1 MSIQERNLLLT
12 RKRWYVLWASCIA
25 NLCIGA
31 IYAWSVFAGPM
42 AEHLNSIH
50 GTAKTAADLAIV
62 FSVANGD
69 AFITMIAGG
78 YLDKKIGSK
87 RVIFIGVAV
96 FGLGFI
102 VSGLARNL
110 FMLVLGFSILCG
122 LANGFAYVC
131 TISNSVKFFPDKK
144 GLVGGISTAS
154 FGISSVIIPPIA
166 DVLNRNLGVTW
177 AFIVFGAVIILLAVI
192 SSMFIINCPD
202 DFVPAGWQAEK
213 ADALLGGAE
222 DKTAGEMLRTP
233 IFYVM
238 LGMLFVG
245 CCLGL
250 MMISE
255 ASSIAQSMI
264 GMTTTTAAL
273 VVSILALFNTAGR
286 IVAGWISDKIGRINT
301 LSAVFVAAGI
311 SLLLMYISGGSRNAA
326 LFCVGICI
334 IGLCY
339 GAFMGVYPG
348 FTSDQFGVKHSSLN
362 YGIMFIGF
370 SAAGFVGPMIM
381 QYMFNSQ
388 GSYRP
393 AFLVALGFVAL
404 GMVLSVLYRR
414 VRNNMLAEK

>member
-1 MSIQERNLLLT
+1 MLTKRRWIVLL
-12 RKRWYVLWASCIA
+12 ASCIA

-50 GTAKTAADLAIV
+50 GTAMTAASLAIV

-78 YLDKKIGSK
+78 YLDRKIGSK
-87 RVIFIGVAV
+87 WVIFIGVLV

-102 VSGLARNL
+102 VSGLAKNVL
-110 FMLVLGFSILCG
+110 TLVIGFSILCG

-166 DVLNRNLGVTW
+166 DALNRSVGVTK
-177 AFIVFGAVIILLAVI
+177 AFIIFGVVIIALAFVSMLLI
-192 SSMFIINCPD
+192 QNCPD
-202 DFVPAGWQAEK
+202 DFIPDGWTPSRKQQE
-213 ADALLGGAE
+213 GSGTE
-222 DKTAGEMLRTP
+222 DKTAGQMLKTP
-233 IFYVM
+233 VFYVM
-238 LGMLFVG
+238 LGMLFIG
-245 CCLGL
+245 SSLGL

-255 ASSIAQSMI
+255 ASPIAQTMI
-264 GMTTTTAAL
+264 GMNTTSAAL

-301 LSAVFVAAGI
+301 LTAVFVLAAAA
-311 SLLLMYISGGSRNAA
+311 LLLMYLSGANQNAV
-326 LFCVGICI
+326 LFCIGICL

-339 GAFMGVYPG
+339 GSFMGVYPG

-381 QYMFNSQ
+381 QAIFNGQ
-388 GSYRP
+388 GTYRP
-393 AFLVALGFVAL
+393 AFLIALIFAAAGLALAFV
-404 GMVLSVLYRR
+404 YRAMR
-414 VRNNMLAEK
+414 KKA

>member
-1 MSIQERNLLLT
+1 MNVQERNTMLT
-12 RKRWYVLWASCIA
+12 KKRWIVLIASCIA

-42 AEHLNSIH
+42 AEKLNLLH
-50 GTAKTAADLAIV
+50 GTAMTAADLAIV

-87 RVIFIGVAV
+87 WVIFIGVLV
-96 FGLGFI
+96 FGLGFL
-102 VSGLARNL
+102 VSGLATNVL
-110 FMLVLGFSILCG
+110 MLVLGFSIMCG

-166 DVLNRNLGVTW
+166 DTLNRSVGVSK
-177 AFIVFGAVIILLAVI
+177 AFMIFGFVIIALAFVSSLLI
-192 SSMFIINCPD
+192 TNCPD
-202 DFVPAGWQAEK
+202 DFVPDGWNPLRAE
-213 ADALLGGAE
+213 ASGATKE
-222 DKTAGEMLRTP
+222 DKTARQMLATP
-233 IFYVM
+233 IFYIM
-238 LGMLFVG
+238 LGMLFIG
-245 CCLGL
+245 SCLGL

-255 ASSIAQSMI
+255 ASSISQTMI

-286 IVAGWISDKIGRINT
+286 IVAGWVSDKIGRINT
-301 LSAVFVAAGI
+301 LTAVFVLAALA
-311 SLLLMYISGGSRNAA
+311 LLLMYASGGTKNAGM
-326 LFCVGICI
+326 FCVGICL

-339 GAFMGVYPG
+339 GSFMGVYPG

-381 QYMFNSQ
+381 RAIFNGQ

-393 AFLVALGFVAL
+393 AFLVAVVFSMMGLAL
-404 GMVLSVLYRR
+404 TFLYRMIR
-414 VRNNMLAEK
+414 SKMN

>member
-1 MSIQERNLLLT
+1 MSIQERNRILT
-12 RKRWYVLWASCIA
+12 KKRWIILAASCIA

-42 AEHLNSIH
+42 AEHLNVLN
-50 GTAKTAADLAIV
+50 GTAMTAADLAIV

-78 YLDKKIGSK
+78 GLEEKLGS
-87 RVIFIGVAV
+87 RLIILIGVVV
-96 FGLGFI
+96 FGLGFV
-102 VSGLARNL
+102 VSGLATNTAI
-110 FMLVLGFSILCG
+110 LVVGFSLMCG

-131 TISNSVKFFPDKK
+131 TINNSVKFFPDKK
-144 GLVGGISTAS
+144 GLVGGLSTAS

-166 DVLNRNLGVTW
+166 NVLNNAFGVCK
-177 AFIVFGAVIILLAVI
+177 AFIIFGVIIVALGFVSFLLI
-192 SSMFIINCPD
+192 ENCPN
-202 DFVPAGWQAEK
+202 DFVPEGWDPSKSEA
-213 ADALLGGAE
+213 AAISGGH
-222 DKTAGEMLRTP
+222 DYTAMEMLKTP
-233 IFYVM
+233 IFYIM

-245 CCLGL
+245 CVLGL

-255 ASSIAQSMI
+255 ASSIAQTMI
-264 GMTTTTAAL
+264 GMTTGAAAL

-286 IVAGWISDKIGRINT
+286 IVCGWISDKIGRINT
-301 LSAVFVAAGI
+301 LTGVFVAAII
-311 SLLLMYISGGSRNAA
+311 SLLCMYIAGSSKNAA
-326 LFCVGICI
+326 LFCVGICL

-348 FTSDQFGVKHSSLN
+348 FTSDQFGIKYSTLN

-381 QYMFNSQ
+381 QAVFNGT

-393 AFLVALGFVAL
+393 AFLIAIVFSAAGLVVSF
-404 GMVLSVLYRR
+404 LYRA
-414 VRNNMLAEK
+414 LKK